1 MQVNGI
7 GENQVTQVRGFAD
20 QRMRKL
26 DAPLDPSNRRIF
38 LIVQYLV
45 KLEPGYTPAAGAG
58 AAAPGTGTTTA
69 DAKNL
74 RTRLRLR
81 LLPHRIE
88 RVLAAAAVI
97 YGAHDFR

>member
-1 MQVNGI
+1 
-7 GENQVTQVRGFAD
+7 VRGRLLREPEQ
-20 QRMRKL
+20 QRL
-26 DAPLDPSNRRIF
+26 T
-38 LIVQYLV
+38 Q
-45 KLEPGYTPAAGAG
+45 
-58 AAAPGTGTTTA
+58 
-69 DAKNL
+69 KNL